1 MEAGR
6 IAAFK
11 FAPHLIYKSYRPP
24 TDESDVIGL
33 KVVLRIGGSVLGS
46 PPSVDVVDGYSRA
59 IAELNSDG
67 VSVAVVVGGGR
78 VARDYI
84 RSARG
89 MGLSPYQQDTV
100 AIHASRL
107 NARLMAMKLGGVS
120 SVPTSID
127 GMLQRLA
134 RNRVAVMGG
143 LKPGITT
150 DTVAAIVAKRWDAD
164 LLVKG
169 SDQDGIFTA
178 DPKKNR
184 KAKMLD
190 RLTYERMKE
199 ILGGEHTPG
208 IHSIVDPVAVQHLA
222 ESRIKLIVLNG
233 ANPRNMLKAVRGE
246 KIGTLVV

>member
-1 MEAGR
+1 MRA
-6 IAAFK
+6 
-11 FAPHLIYKSYRPP
+11 
-24 TDESDVIGL
+24 
-33 KVVLRIGGSVLGS
+33 VLRIGGSVLGS
-46 PPSVDVVDGYSRA
+46 PPSAKVVDAYATIVSD
-59 IAELNSDG
+59 LNYEG
-67 VSVAVVVGGGR
+67 HSVGVVVGGGA
-78 VARDYI
+78 VSRDYI
-84 RSARG
+84 RSAEQ
-89 MGLSPYQQDTV
+89 MGLSPYQQDTI

-107 NARLMAMKLGGVS
+107 NARLVAMKLGGVS